1 MTGSC
6 NLKGAPL
13 PALTAE
19 LAAQVESW
27 HPCPHIPG
35 CIVVNVGDS
44 LQAWSDGVLKSNY
57 HRVRMPKPG
66 EPTVRCLP
74 LLLTLAQCL
83 LDVLMWRSRPGA
95 QVAECMHAQP
105 CVAHGH
111 RLLPQ
116 HQLSMHSAASQ
127 PFHPHCILGSCHT
140 SSRLPTQRSLLS
152 CGP

>member
-1 MTGSC
+1 M
-6 NLKGAPL
+6 L
-13 PALTAE
+13 ALTAE

-74 LLLTLAQCL
+74 LLRTGRTMLAHSPSCDTAAL
-83 LDVLMWRSRPGA
+83 ASARA
-95 QVAECMHAQP
+95 HAQP
-105 CVAHGH
+105 WGASGH
-111 RLLPQ
+111 SLSPEHQ
-116 HQLSMHSAASQ
+116 HSIGSAAAQ
-127 PFHPHCILGSCHT
+127 PVLPHSKC
-140 SSRLPTQRSLLS
+140 LPMRSEVARSAGCVGYCLLS
-152 CGP
+152 RAALCDSL